1 MDNETKEYVDI
12 PGDATQPAATVAG
25 EVVEKPARAWRP
37 QDADVFEYKQN
48 VRQRVRSSQAHPNAV
63 FHKAKEPP
71 KIDDGAKRRV
81 AVYARVS
88 TKSKNQISSIEN
100 QQKYYTKRIEDEP
113 DWDMGRIYS
122 DEGISGTSVR
132 KRKAFQEMIRDA
144 KAKDM
149 DLILCASI
157 SRFSRNLQEC
167 LEYIDILRSSSPSHP
182 VGVYFETENIYT
194 LDPNSDQQL
203 EIYAMLADWESAN
216 KSRRMILS
224 YDQRICTGQYPVAD
238 LLGYRHTIDGDLV
251 IQEDEAITVRF
262 IFLAYILGYTYAEI
276 AEILTNKARPTLK
289 GRTDWTPQMVRSI
302 MLNERRWGDLNARKT
317 IVINYKKGKTKKNE
331 GERDWAFV
339 PGYHKGIVSRDIA
352 KAVRL
357 VAVSNNPTP
366 GISNLGV
373 ITEGTLKGFVSIS
386 LGWNGVDNETF
397 HKICRSV
404 YSDDELHEME
414 HEARILTG
422 QEHSNVLSMSFTG
435 YQVPFGVS
443 FLNRSMP
450 SVVITPKCVRFNKAA
465 HTRMNN
471 CSHIEILYHPVMQTI
486 AIRPCEEGH
495 TNAVRWEDEDGNMTH
510 SFTSRALTEAIYENM
525 RWRTDLNFKF
535 RLVPRER
542 DGVTILMASLDE
554 PQIKLDKK
562 TKAQLGLTEESGP
575 VQYIVH
581 KVSEEVSTDS
591 FSGRLQKVDNSFGVS
606 LALRKL
612 RDQMSSNITASD
624 IYKQT
629 QIVDN
634 PLIGQLP
641 SRTEMA
647 AELDDL
653 LMCM

>member
-276 AEILTNKARPTLK
+276 PDWYVFGRFYKHWGYLSAKGVKSLVYEPNRFSNHMFKDDFLYISYDAQIVPNPDRQTTWYKYTGFDEYIYGSAIISFLRAAE
-289 GRTDWTPQMVRSI
+289 
-302 MLNERRWGDLNARKT
+302 
-317 IVINYKKGKTKKNE
+317 NYS
-331 GERDWAFV
+331 
-339 PGYHKGIVSRDIA
+339 GYD
-352 KAVRL
+352 
-357 VAVSNNPTP
+357 
-366 GISNLGV
+366 
-373 ITEGTLKGFVSIS
+373 ITEI
-386 LGWNGVDNETF
+386 
-397 HKICRSV
+397 
-404 YSDDELHEME
+404 
-414 HEARILTG
+414 
-422 QEHSNVLSMSFTG
+422 
-435 YQVPFGVS
+435 
-443 FLNRSMP
+443 
-450 SVVITPKCVRFNKAA
+450 
-465 HTRMNN
+465 
-471 CSHIEILYHPVMQTI
+471 
-486 AIRPCEEGH
+486 
-495 TNAVRWEDEDGNMTH
+495 
-510 SFTSRALTEAIYENM
+510 
-525 RWRTDLNFKF
+525 
-535 RLVPRER
+535 
-542 DGVTILMASLDE
+542 
-554 PQIKLDKK
+554 
-562 TKAQLGLTEESGP
+562 KAQIEE
-575 VQYIVH
+575 
-581 KVSEEVSTDS
+581 K
-591 FSGRLQKVDNSFGVS
+591 RLWF
-606 LALRKL
+606 
-612 RDQMSSNITASD
+612 
-624 IYKQT
+624 KQT
-629 QIVDN
+629 YPDDYALEVTKDR
-634 PLIGQLP
+634 PFFDA
-641 SRTEMA
+641 SEA
-647 AELDDL
+647 AE
-653 LMCM
+653 